1 MRRLTALSLLC
12 ALTACGGDIRQAIG
26 LDRNAPDEFQVVTRA
41 PLSVP
46 PSYDLRPPR
55 PGAPRPQEQSS
66 QVQARSALLNAS
78 GRPLAA
84 PAIDP
89 AAAASPAEAF
99 LLQQTGAV
107 GVNPDIRAALDAENA
122 ARAQAKTQPID
133 ALLPAKG
140 TGADPVVDAGAE
152 AERVRTAKKDNLPVD
167 TSQTA
172 TINPPEDSLWQ
183 RVKDLF

>member
-41 PLSVP
+41 PLSLP

-66 QVQARSALLNAS
+66 QTQARSALLSAS
-78 GRPLAA
+78 GRPAA
-84 PAIDP
+84 SPSAEIT
-89 AAAASPAEAF
+89 AASPAETF
-99 LLQQTGAV
+99 LLQQSSAI
-107 GVNPDIRAALDAENA
+107 GVNPDIRATLDAENA

-167 TSQTA
+167 TTQTA